1 MRALRALAGACR
13 TVHAPW
19 SRHISGNDLSRR
31 AISAPNTVARVS
43 EQQFLADDE
52 SYALVKRRQKMR
64 DEQKALLAAET
75 AALEAASVKSTPSKP
90 FLDITEDQIRTT
102 LLLTSFL
109 AAGVGLFA
117 S

>member
-1 MRALRALAGACR
+1 
-13 TVHAPW
+13 
-19 SRHISGNDLSRR
+19 
-31 AISAPNTVARVS
+31 
-43 EQQFLADDE
+43 
-52 SYALVKRRQKMR
+52 
-64 DEQKALLAAET
+64 LLAAET